1 MVKENQTIPNLVKVE
16 ASTRSSTG
24 KYDWEHER
32 QPLRYLCPL
41 LKQTP
46 RVNFQAVPHAE
57 DDGCRRERE
66 FKIVLDSFVK
76 RINCATKRKVP
87 CVLP

>member
-46 RVNFQAVPHAE
+46 QVNFQAVPHAE
-57 DDGCRRERE
+57 DDGCRQGKRVQDSFRQFCERE
-66 FKIVLDSFVK
+66 MLHSRVKIDL
-76 RINCATKRKVP
+76 
-87 CVLP
+87 LL